1 MKSLCVYCGS
11 SLGNREEY
19 VMAAES
25 LGIEMAKQEIALVY
39 GGGRVG
45 LMGVVAN
52 AVLTAGGSV
61 IGVLPRFL
69 DEKEVGHKGL
79 SELHLVETMHERKAK
94 MADIADGFVAL
105 PGGYGTLDEIF
116 EILTWAQLDLHQKPC
131 GLLNAGGY
139 FDLLLAFLDRAT
151 TDALLRPAHRS
162 LLLSHSEPEDLLKAM
177 RNFEAQPV
185 LKW

>member
-11 SLGNREEY
+11 SLGHREEY

-25 LGIEMAKQEIALVY
+25 LGIEMAEHDIALVY

-52 AVLTAGGSV
+52 AVLGAGGSV

-79 SELHLVETMHERKAK
+79 SEMHLVETMHERKAK

-105 PGGYGTLDEIF
+105 PGGYGTLDELF

-131 GLLNAGGY
+131 GLLNSCGY
-139 FDLLLAFLDRAT
+139 FDLLIAFLDRAT
-151 TDALLRPAHRS
+151 SDSLLRPAHRA
-162 LLLSHSEPEDLLKAM
+162 LLLSHSEPYALLKAM
-177 RNFEAQPV
+177 RNYEAQPE